1 MKTLHIINLYE
12 LGGVERMFLQYI
24 NHIDHENDVVICISP
39 KVSSDITKKLKKKS
53 FFLVDYVII

>member
-39 KVSSDITKKLKKKS
+39 KVSSNITEKLKKK
-53 FFLVDYVII
+53 